1 MQNSVS
7 NEMNAMLLRSG
18 EFFNPAENVT
28 IFIGK
33 IKNNKELSNFFLEDS
48 RDPKK
53 LKTFTSK
60 TAYLSGNKNNPQIV
74 LKDGSAQTYLN
85 RRKVTRYLIF

>member
-1 MQNSVS
+1 MRCYCEVVNFSILQKMS
-7 NEMNAMLLRSG
+7 L
-18 EFFNPAENVT
+18 F
-28 IFIGK
+28 IIGK

-85 RRKVTRYLIF
+85 RRKVT